1 MISREEA
8 LQKFKEIVG
17 SAESWEQLLQSQF
30 TSHISLFQSWALRES
45 LFKTERVLQEMF
57 LSTALNESSIRAH
70 AEDRD
75 YLPIKAKP
83 STGTVTIKNNG
94 VNSVTIPERTA
105 FQSDD
110 LLYYVTLAPVTIAA
124 GATSAPVNISQI
136 EERDLILT
144 VSEEKKFYEILLD
157 TDITPE
163 INSFEVWVDE
173 AGGTDYTQWAYKRLF
188 QNTTATDK
196 VFDEFYAHTGE
207 TGIRFGNGTF
217 GKIPVLSSKV
227 KIKLFLTKGESYL
240 LNNQPLLQIG
250 ELLDSLGLPAKIEC
264 KTYTVITGGTNQES
278 GEELRRNLHYWPIY
292 NEQLVWNDD
301 YAYFVRREFPQ
312 VIWARSWGEQ
322 EQSIATGTAD
332 LDFINRIFITAH
344 CEAGID
350 LKNQIIAK
358 LESIPRLNRKYKWV
372 DPVITYFTVTI
383 TGKVGRNR
391 NVDTVKNTIRD
402 AILNQY
408 GVYSRSRVNTY
419 NEHEAYALIQATGM
433 FDQQGEYFL
442 VSQTGSPTGVLSEI
456 YGTDTAHIIFDIG
469 Y

>member
-30 TSHISLFQSWALRES
+30 TSHISLFQSWALREA

-57 LSTALNESSIRAH
+57 LSTAINESSIRSH

-94 VNSVTIPERTA
+94 VNTVTIPERTA

-124 GATSAPVNISQI
+124 GATSIPVNVSQI
-136 EERDLILT
+136 EERILT
-144 VSEEKKFYEILLD
+144 HIITEEKKFYEILFD
-157 TDITPE
+157 TEVTPE
-163 INSFEVWVDE
+163 INAFEVWLDE
-173 AGGTDYTQWAYKRLF
+173 SGGTSYTEWSYKRLF
-188 QNTTATDK
+188 QNTAATDA
-196 VFDEFYAHTGE
+196 VYDEFYAHTGE
-207 TGIRFGNGTF
+207 TGVRFGNGTF
-217 GKIPVLSSKV
+217 GKIPPLSSSV
-227 KIKLFLTKGESYL
+227 KIKLYLTKGESYL

-292 NEQLVWNDD
+292 NEQLVWQDD

-312 VIWARSWGEQ
+312 VIWARAWGEQ
-322 EQSIATGTAD
+322 EQTQATGLAD
-332 LDFINRIFITAH
+332 LDYINRIFITAH
-344 CEAGID
+344 CEEGVS
-350 LKNQIIAK
+350 LQTQIIDK
-358 LESIPRLNRKYKWV
+358 LESIPRLNRAYRWV
-372 DPVITYFTVTI
+372 DPVITLFTITI
-383 TGKVGRNR
+383 TGKVSRSRNI
-391 NVDTVKNTIRD
+391 DTVKNTIRD
-402 AILNQY
+402 ALIVKY
-408 GVYSRSRVNTY
+408 GAYSRSRVNEY
-419 NEHEAYALIQATGM
+419 NEHEAYALIQSLSL

-442 VSQTGSPTGVLSEI
+442 VSQAGNPTGGLSEV
-456 YGTDTAHIIFDIG
+456 YGTDAAHIVFDIG